1 MAINLFGYTITR
13 GEDVSKL
20 ARTQSFVPP
29 TTDDGTATVQ
39 GGGYFGTYL
48 EMDAT
53 AKSEAELITRYR
65 EASMY
70 ADCSTAVDEI
80 LTEAIA
86 AVDDESAVQIN
97 LDQLEIPDDIKD
109 SNSVKWGGSSMGVF
123 EAAGAAAGAGL
134 LGVKSLDDLKNKLLS
149 TGQKLGDAAKSGTT
163 QQAIQAGLIGLG
175 VNVLT
180 GKNTA
185 TFPRFAGAVF
195 NSNIELLFDGID
207 LRQAFSFS
215 YDIVPRSEKEATEV
229 KKIIRKFKIH
239 GAAKKGRV
247 AEGAA
252 GLFLKAPEVF
262 RIEYMSGRRPHPYL
276 NRFKICAL
284 HNITVNYT
292 GSGTYATYS
301 DATPVHMTMTLTFQ
315 ELTPIYAEDYE
326 TGTGIEGTGF

>member
-1 MAINLFGYTITR
+1 MVTAAPFNYRYPLTKLTDSDDYLRITFLEYKPPGLIPR
-13 GEDVSKL
+13 EGTFALPSSDDVYNNVGGRDDVKL
-20 ARTQSFVPP
+20 VK
-29 TTDDGTATVQ
+29 GTV
-39 GGGYFGTYL
+39 
-48 EMDAT
+48 
-53 AKSEAELITRYR
+53 
-65 EASMY
+65 
-70 ADCSTAVDEI
+70 I
-80 LTEAIA
+80 LP
-86 AVDDESAVQIN
+86 
-97 LDQLEIPDDIKD
+97 IPDDIKD
-109 SNSVKWGGSSMGVF
+109 SNSVKWSGSSMGVV
-123 EAAGAAAGAGL
+123 EAAVAAAGAGL
-134 LGVKSLDDLKNKLLS
+134 LGAKSVADLKNKLLS
-149 TGQKLGDAAKSGTT
+149 TGQKVGDAAKSGTT

-180 GKNTA
+180 GKNTP

-195 NSNIELLFDGID
+195 NSNIELLFSGID

-215 YDIVPRSEKEATEV
+215 YDIVPRSEREAAMVKE
-229 KKIIRKFKIH
+229 IIKKFKIH

-262 RIEYMSGRRPHPYL
+262 RIEYMSGGRRHPYL

-284 HNITVNYT
+284 MNITVNYT

-326 TGTGIEGTGF
+326 TGTGSEGTGF

>member
-1 MAINLFGYTITR
+1 M
-13 GEDVSKL
+13 
-20 ARTQSFVPP
+20 
-29 TTDDGTATVQ
+29 
-39 GGGYFGTYL
+39 
-48 EMDAT
+48 AT
-53 AKSEAELITRYR
+53 AAPFNYRYPLTKLTTSDDYLRITFLEYKPPGLIPGEGTF
-65 EASMY
+65 ALPSSDDVY
-70 ADCSTAVDEI
+70 ANVGGKDDVKLVKGTVI
-80 LTEAIA
+80 LP
-86 AVDDESAVQIN
+86 
-97 LDQLEIPDDIKD
+97 IPDDIKD
-109 SNSVKWGGSSMGVF
+109 SNSVKWSGSSLGPMD
-123 EAAGAAAGAGL
+123 AAAAAVGAGL
-134 LGVKSLDDLKNKLLS
+134 LDAKGKKDLENKILS

-163 QQAIQAGLIGLG
+163 QQMLRAGIVGLMA
-175 VNVLT
+175 NVIT

-185 TFPRFAGAVF
+185 TSLFTSRVAGAVF

-215 YDIVPRSEKEATEV
+215 YDIVPRSEKEAAVV
-229 KKIIRKFKIH
+229 KEIIKKFKIH

-262 RIEYMSGRRPHPYL
+262 RIEYMSGGRRHPYL

-284 HNITVNYT
+284 RNITVNYT

-326 TGTGIEGTGF
+326 TGPGSEGTGF

>member
-1 MAINLFGYTITR
+1 MATPAQFNYRYPLTKLTTSDDYLRITFLEYKPPGLIP
-13 GEDVSKL
+13 GEGTFALPSSDDVYANVGGKDDVKL
-20 ARTQSFVPP
+20 VK
-29 TTDDGTATVQ
+29 GTV
-39 GGGYFGTYL
+39 
-48 EMDAT
+48 
-53 AKSEAELITRYR
+53 
-65 EASMY
+65 
-70 ADCSTAVDEI
+70 I
-80 LTEAIA
+80 LP
-86 AVDDESAVQIN
+86 
-97 LDQLEIPDDIKD
+97 IPDDIKD
-109 SNSVKWGGSSMGVF
+109 SNSVKWSGSSMGPLSAAV
-123 EAAGAAAGAGL
+123 AAGGAGF
-134 LGVKSLDDLKNKLLS
+134 LDSKDFSDFTNKLAL
-149 TGQKLGDAAKSGTT
+149 TGAKALDAAKSGTT
-163 QQAIQAGLIGLG
+163 QKMLQAVLISSMANI
-175 VNVLT
+175 VT

-185 TFPRFAGAVF
+185 TSELTSRFAGAVF
-195 NSNIELLFDGID
+195 NSNIELLFSGID

-229 KKIIRKFKIH
+229 KNIIRKFKIH

-284 HNITVNYT
+284 NNITVNYT

-326 TGTGIEGTGF
+326 TGTGSEGTGF